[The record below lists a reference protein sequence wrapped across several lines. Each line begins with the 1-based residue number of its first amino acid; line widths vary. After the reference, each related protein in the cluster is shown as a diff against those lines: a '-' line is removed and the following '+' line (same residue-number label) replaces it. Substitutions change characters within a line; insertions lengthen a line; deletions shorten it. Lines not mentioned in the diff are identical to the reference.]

1 MASSSKRKQTQA
13 KFARDRALKEKR
25 EMKAAKKEEKKR
37 LKAEGLEFP
46 AGEPLPLSTDESLES
61 PSAAGSE

>member
-1 MASSSKRKQTQA
+1 
-13 KFARDRALKEKR
+13 
-25 EMKAAKKEEKKR
+25 MKAAKKEEKKR

-46 AGEPLPLSTDESLES
+46 EGQPLPLSTDESLES

>member
-1 MASSSKRKQTQA
+1 M
-13 KFARDRALKEKR
+13 LKTAERPAAQEKP
-25 EMKAAKKEEKKR
+25 AKKEEKKR

-46 AGEPLPLSTDESLES
+46 EGEPLPLSTDESLES

>member
-13 KFARDRALKEKR
+13 KFARDRAQKEKR
-25 EMKAAKKEEKKR
+25 EMTAAKKEEKKR

-46 AGEPLPLSTDESLES
+46 
-61 PSAAGSE
+61 